1 MNTLAK
7 SNLQNLSSLPSDGR
21 GCDRVQRVQPVLL
34 DRPSELEGYLAS
46 VCVEPG
52 TLERLYPLDQSPP
65 QVELS

>member
-21 GCDRVQRVQPVLL
+21 GCDRVQPVLL
-34 DRPSELEGYLAS
+34 DRPSDLDGDLAS

>member
-7 SNLQNLSSLPSDGR
+7 SNLQNLSSLPSEGR
-21 GCDRVQRVQPVLL
+21 GCDRVQSVLL
-34 DRPSELEGYLAS
+34 DRPSDLEGYPAP
-46 VCVEPG
+46 VCVEPV